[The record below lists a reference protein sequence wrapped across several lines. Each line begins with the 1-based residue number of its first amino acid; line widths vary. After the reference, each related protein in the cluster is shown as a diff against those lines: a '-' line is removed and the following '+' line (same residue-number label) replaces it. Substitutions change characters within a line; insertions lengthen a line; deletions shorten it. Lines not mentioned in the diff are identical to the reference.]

1 MQVSRRRLID
11 SPKGLFMMT
20 IHGPAVLD
28 LNTQRDLFSAEGIY
42 PVHQME
48 KHLDPLKKVFHWVK
62 RQHVPV
68 VSTRL
73 RNLTAPLPRSAGLT
87 PGTPVRE
94 RLVGVPGTAGFDK
107 LSNTTLRHR
116 LEFPMDCE
124 TSLPVEGF
132 RVHQQYIFDLPSL
145 NLFDSPRL
153 DQLLSE
159 SEVGLWIVVGG
170 PLEWT
175 LRTAVLGLL
184 QRRHKVAV
192 VSDALGQWDPYEGD
206 MALRQI
212 ESKNIEWL
220 TAGQLVERFEKPKAV
235 ERPVARVAARGP
247 VQRALAKAVRATS
260 QAKKR
265 GAAKLKGK
273 REFRAV

>member
-1 MQVSRRRLID
+1 
-11 SPKGLFMMT
+11 MMM

-28 LNTQRDLFSAEGIY
+28 LNTQRDLFSADGAY
-42 PVHQME
+42 PVHQVE
-48 KHLDPLKKVFHWVK
+48 KFNDPLRKTFQWIS
-62 RQHVPV
+62 RQRIPL

-73 RNLTAPLPRSAGLT
+73 HDLTAPAPRSAG
-87 PGTPVRE
+87 GTPVAPAQSRI
-94 RLVGVPGTAGFDK
+94 VGIPQGPGFQK
-107 LSNTTLRHR
+107 LPFTMLRR
-116 LEFPMDCE
+116 RQEFPMDCE

-132 RVHQQYIFDLPSL
+132 RINQQFIFDLPSL

-153 DQLLSE
+153 DRLLSE
-159 SEVGLWIVVGG
+159 SEPSLWIVLGG

-192 VSDALGQWDPYEGD
+192 VSDAMGQWDPYEGD

-220 TAGQLVERFEKPKAV
+220 TAADLVERFSKPK
-235 ERPVARVAARGP
+235 PVARPIARSAARLP
-247 VQRALAKAVRATS
+247 SLLRPMSPAASAKRSRRSKAI
-260 QAKKR
+260 
-265 GAAKLKGK
+265 AKLKGK
-273 REFRAV
+273 REFRIA